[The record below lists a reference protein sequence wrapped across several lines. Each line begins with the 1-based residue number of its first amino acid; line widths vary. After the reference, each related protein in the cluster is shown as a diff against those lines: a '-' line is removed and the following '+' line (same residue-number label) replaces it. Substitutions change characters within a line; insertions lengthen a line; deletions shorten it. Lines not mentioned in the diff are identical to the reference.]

1 MAAYPPGPSRLVPLP
16 DLAGGQAPG
25 DLMYLI
31 DVSVGTNA
39 GDASDVKS
47 SLNDLFAEITKNVT
61 DLTIQM
67 GNGVTG
73 TVSAAGKG
81 KYRYNDTAKSFQV
94 SEDGGAYENLIKGAG
109 ANTRVAYWT
118 ASDTLSSDSA
128 FLWDSANDRLLIN
141 VSVANGAAPLDILA
155 DSGAVAQQWRP
166 NTGTMR
172 AQMILDTGPET
183 FLGTITAHNFHL
195 ITNNL
200 QRISVESGGRVG
212 VNKITGMASQLQ
224 VVSQDASTP
233 TLFLQTANTP
243 LVNIAEF
250 YNDSSIRFTFSP
262 AANLGIGLSGAG
274 GATGAIT
281 LNGVTSGAVTIT
293 VAAAAGTWTLQLPT
307 DDGNSG
313 QFLQTNGSG
322 VTTWATAV
330 TGPANPVNSV
340 QFNDTGAF
348 GGSSNFLWDNTNRR
362 LLLGVTVVNGAAPI
376 DVLADTGTVGQQWR
390 PNTGTPRVQMQV
402 NSSEGILGT
411 STLNRF
417 HLMSNNLIRMT
428 VEDSGAIG
436 INQQVPAAQLHVVSA
451 AAGAI
456 GLVVASAPSPSANI
470 VEFRNDSSN
479 RFTFNTSGILTLG
492 LASTATGQ
500 LTFAVSTSANTQTL
514 RGGTAPAATNTFIW
528 PNADPTAGQALTAS
542 APAAGVVTLSW
553 TTVSGGTTIN
563 PSDNVMPYRVNS
575 TTFGDSSLTITTTT
589 LALSQATV
597 ARTTGAPTFYNRI
610 VTPADTG
617 LTASTESVGIQFGG
631 NTSAA
636 TVTRQWATGA
646 LTTQREYLFVAP
658 TYAFVGASTLTNAG
672 TLVVTNAPQT
682 GLNATITNP
691 FAIWAQG
698 GTLRIDSAGTSAFP
712 ALQIFTDKRGLF
724 ATTGA
729 LAVSDS
735 NQTVTAGLGISGSGM
750 IGILSIPSGGGFA
763 FGSTTSATASFDAAL
778 VRHAASVIRVTN
790 ASTGIASI
798 LIGTSTDSVTGNF
811 TVMGSNAATN
821 SLVTV
826 ARLGVNSTGTAADG
840 FGASLSWSAETS
852 TTNDTE
858 TGRENVFWTTATHAS
873 RTSALSF
880 TLVNN
885 ATLTESMRLS
895 TPQSTPG
902 SPFVLSVYD
911 GTAPNVYTA
920 GSFAA
925 KLYLISPTLP
935 AVGVAAHFSATG
947 ADAPVWQLLRG
958 RGTNASP
965 TATQNGD
972 GLGALEWA
980 GQTST
985 STNNFAVGARIR
997 VSTTENWSAG
1007 NNGCQMIFYTSNNAG
1022 TITDRMYVK
1031 ETGTVR
1037 IGATAGSY
1045 NTTTLLQIGNY
1056 SSWNTDV
1063 VGAIYTGANGT
1074 KGLEIIGTNGQ
1085 TANLL
1090 RIFRDSLTPDLL
1102 TLAASGVL
1110 SLRAGLNTGT
1120 TVARVGGTIH
1130 ENLTPVSNSGTGETN
1145 LMSYSLPA
1153 NTLGTDNDYLELEAW
1168 GEFTAAASNKT
1179 VKMYFGSTVI
1189 FNTTALAFGASAW
1202 RIKATVVRGSSTT
1215 QVAISIFSGNTTL
1228 VTTTAQV
1235 TSPAE
1240 TLSGAVTI
1248 KCTGQSSAASDEVF
1262 QEGFIVR
1269 WNPASN

>member
-1 MAAYPPGPSRLVPLP
+1 MAYPPGPEKLVNLP

-25 DLMYLI
+25 DPIYLV
-31 DVSVGTNA
+31 DLSAGTNR
-39 GDASDVKS
+39 DRKS
-47 SLNDLFAEITKNVT
+47 SLNDIFAEVTKNIT
-61 DLTIQM
+61 DLTVQF

-81 KYRYNDTAKSFQV
+81 KLRYNDTAKSFQV
-94 SEDGGAYENLIKGAG
+94 SEDGGAYQNLLKGAG
-109 ANTRVAYWT
+109 VATRVTFWSAT
-118 ASDTLSSDSA
+118 DELSSNSD
-128 FLWDSANDRLLIN
+128 FYWDNVNERLGIG
-141 VSVANGAAPLDILA
+141 VGSTPDGPLDVLA
-155 DSGAVAQQWRP
+155 DGTALAQQWRQNAGP
-166 NTGTMR
+166 MRMQVIMDNVPEASIGTTTNHT
-172 AQMILDTGPET
+172 L
-183 FLGTITAHNFHL
+183 HL
-195 ITNNL
+195 LTNNL
-200 QRISVESGGRVG
+200 QRLTVENGGLVGINKSSV
-212 VNKITGMASQLQ
+212 IQAQLQ
-224 VVSQDASTP
+224 VVSLDATTE
-233 TLFLQTANTP
+233 TLILNSAP
-243 LVNIAEF
+243 SPSVNIAEF
-250 YNDSSIRFTFSP
+250 YDDSSIRFTFSP

-293 VAAAAGTWTLQLPT
+293 VAAAAGTWNLQLPI

-322 VTTWATAV
+322 VTSWATAV
-330 TGPANPVNSV
+330 TGPASPVNSV
-340 QFNDTGAF
+340 QFNDAGAF
-348 GGSSNFLWDNTNRR
+348 GGSSNFLWDNSNRR

-376 DVLADTGTVGQQWR
+376 DVLADTGTVAQQWR

-456 GLVVASAPSPSANI
+456 GLVIASAPSPSANI

-479 RFTFNTSGILTLG
+479 RFTFGTSGILTLG

-500 LTFAVSTSANTQTL
+500 LTFAVSGSANTQTL
-514 RGGTAPAATNTFIW
+514 RGGTAPAATNTFVW
-528 PNADPTAGQALTAS
+528 PNADPTLGQALTAS

-563 PSDNVMPYRVNS
+563 PTDTVIPYRFNS
-575 TTFGDSSLTITTTT
+575 TTFNDSPLSVASSAVTMTRTAIGSTSADGLILLNSTAAAAGAQQFSPRLRLTGQGWKTNATAASQTVDWIVENQPVQGAASPTSNLVFNSQINGAGYSSLNIITFK
-589 LALSQATV
+589 SD
-597 ARTTGAPTFYNRI
+597 GGIYFYNTAGTVGSIRTDTTNFGLI
-610 VTPADTG
+610 LHNTSPNVWVDTGKFNLRGGYQLTWTSNTSTSVAGADTG
-617 LTASTESVGIQFGG
+617 LDRFS
-631 NTSAA
+631 SA
-636 TVTRQWATGA
+636 VIR
-646 LTTQREYLFVAP
+646 TTN
-658 TYAFVGASTLTNAG
+658 GS
-672 TLVVTNAPQT
+672 T
-682 GLNATITNP
+682 GL
-691 FAIWAQG
+691 G
-698 GTLRIDSAGTSAFP
+698 
-712 ALQIFTDKRGLF
+712 
-724 ATTGA
+724 
-729 LAVSDS
+729 
-735 NQTVTAGLGISGSGM
+735 
-750 IGILSIPSGGGFA
+750 
-763 FGSTTSATASFDAAL
+763 
-778 VRHAASVIRVTN
+778 
-790 ASTGIASI
+790 SI
-798 LIGTSTDSVTGNF
+798 LIGTSTDSLTGNF
-811 TVMGSNAATN
+811 TVMSSNAATN
-821 SLVTV
+821 SIVTV

-840 FGASLSWSAETS
+840 FGAALSWSAETS

-911 GTAPNVYTA
+911 GTAPNVWTA

-965 TATQNGD
+965 TAAQNGD

-985 STNNFAVGARIR
+985 STNNFAIGARIR
-997 VSTTENWSAG
+997 VSATENWSAG

-1022 TITDRMYVK
+1022 TITDRMYLK
-1031 ETGTVR
+1031 ETGTLR

-1045 NTTTLLQIGNY
+1045 NTTTLLQIGGY

-1145 LMSYSLPA
+1145 LMTYSLPA

-1179 VKMYFGSTVI
+1179 VKMYFGGTVI

-1215 QVAISIFSGNTTL
+1215 QVTIAAFSGNTTL

-1235 TSPAE
+1235 ASPGE

-1269 WNPASN
+1269 WNPASA

>member
-1 MAAYPPGPSRLVPLP
+1 MAAYPPGPSRLFQLP

-25 DLMYLI
+25 DLAYLL
-31 DVSVGTNA
+31 DVSLGTNA

-47 SLNDLFAEITKNVT
+47 SLNDLFAEITKNIT
-61 DLTIQM
+61 DLTVQF

-81 KYRYNDTAKSFQV
+81 KLRYNDTAKSFQV
-94 SEDGGAYENLIKGAG
+94 SEDGGAYQNLLKGAG
-109 ANTRVAYWT
+109 VATRVAFWSAT
-118 ASDTLSSDSA
+118 DELSSNSD
-128 FLWDSANDRLLIN
+128 FYWDNVNERLGIG
-141 VSVANGAAPLDILA
+141 VGSTPDGPLDVLA
-155 DSGAVAQQWRP
+155 DGTALAQQWRQNAGP
-166 NTGTMR
+166 MRMQVIMDNVPEASIGTTTNHT
-172 AQMILDTGPET
+172 L
-183 FLGTITAHNFHL
+183 HL
-195 ITNNL
+195 LTNNL
-200 QRISVESGGRVG
+200 QRLTVENGGLVGINKASV
-212 VNKITGMASQLQ
+212 IQAQLQ
-224 VVSQDASTP
+224 VVSQDATTE
-233 TLFLQTANTP
+233 TLILNSAASP
-243 LVNIAEF
+243 SVNIAEL

-281 LNGVTSGAVTIT
+281 LNGVTSGAVTLT

-322 VTTWATAV
+322 VTSWATAV
-330 TGPANPVNSV
+330 TGPASPVNSV
-340 QFNDTGAF
+340 QFNDAGAF
-348 GGSSNFLWDNTNRR
+348 GGSSNFLWDNSNRR

-376 DVLADTGTVGQQWR
+376 DVLADTGTVAQQWR

-456 GLVVASAPSPSANI
+456 GLVIASAPSPSANI

-479 RFTFNTSGILTLG
+479 RFTFGTSGILTLG

-500 LTFAVSTSANTQTL
+500 LTFAVSGSANTQTL
-514 RGGTAPAATNTFIW
+514 RGGTAPAATNTFVW
-528 PNADPTAGQALTAS
+528 PNADPTLGQALTAS

-553 TTVSGGTTIN
+553 TTISSGTPASPTNSVQYNNAGGFGGNSGFLYTPGSTTGNELVLASSTITSGNLFSIALTGTGAASNTKTALNVSTSGANGTA
-563 PSDNVMPYRVNS
+563 SQ
-575 TTFGDSSLTITTTT
+575 TTFGAIVTNTSTGTTSTNIALRVTASGGASDNRAIEATAGTILSTANTGT
-589 LALSQATV
+589 LALGIAVSGQPV
-597 ARTTGAPTFYNRI
+597 
-610 VTPADTG
+610 
-617 LTASTESVGIQFGG
+617 VGIGRNSSIGG
-631 NTSAA
+631 LDLYGN
-636 TVTRQWATGA
+636 
-646 LTTQREYLFVAP
+646 
-658 TYAFVGASTLTNAG
+658 
-672 TLVVTNAPQT
+672 
-682 GLNATITNP
+682 
-691 FAIWAQG
+691 
-698 GTLRIDSAGTSAFP
+698 
-712 ALQIFTDKRGLF
+712 
-724 ATTGA
+724 
-729 LAVSDS
+729 
-735 NQTVTAGLGISGSGM
+735 VTARVNISDTAIICGSGVSIGWCAVAGISF
-750 IGILSIPSGGGFA
+750 PQD
-763 FGSTTSATASFDAAL
+763 TAL
-778 VRHAASVIRVTN
+778 VRLASGIIRTTN
-790 ASTGIASI
+790 GSTGLGSV
-798 LIGTSTDSVTGNF
+798 LIGTSTDSLTGNF
-811 TVMGSNAATN
+811 TVLSSNAATN

-858 TGRENVFWTTATHAS
+858 TGRENVWWTTATHAS

-911 GTAPNVYTA
+911 GTAPNVWTA

-925 KLYLISPTLP
+925 KLYLLATTIP

-965 TATQNGD
+965 TAAQNGD

-997 VSTTENWSAG
+997 VSATENWSAG

-1022 TITDRMYVK
+1022 TITDRMYLK
-1031 ETGTVR
+1031 ETGTLR

-1045 NTTTLLQIGNY
+1045 NTTTLLQIGGY

-1074 KGLEIIGTNGQ
+1074 KGLEIVGTNGQ

-1130 ENLTPVSNSGTGETN
+1130 ENLTPVSNSSTTETN
-1145 LMSYSLPA
+1145 LMTFSLPA
-1153 NTLGTDNDYLELEAW
+1153 NTMGTDNDYLEVVAW
-1168 GEFTAAASNKT
+1168 GETTAAVSNKT
-1179 VKMYFGSTVI
+1179 IKMYFGSTVI
-1189 FNTTALAFGASAW
+1189 FNTTALAFGATAW
-1202 RIKATVVRGSSTT
+1202 RLEARIVRGSSTS
-1215 QVAISIFSGNTTL
+1215 QVTVTSFSGNTAL
-1228 VTTTAQV
+1228 LTTTAQV
-1235 TSPAE
+1235 AAPGE
-1240 TLSGAVTI
+1240 TMSGAITI
-1248 KCTGQSSAASDEVF
+1248 KCTGQGGASDEVF
-1262 QEGFIVR
+1262 QEGFIVK
-1269 WNPASN
+1269 WYPAAA